1 MSEEYDLLCMGRST
15 LDLFGDTLGA
25 DFTAQRS
32 FKAYLGGSPMNICV
46 GAHRLGLKTAMLTGI
61 SEDEVGRY
69 IRQAIKEEGITTD
82 YVINKPGTLTNII
95 IGALQ
100 PPAGGQ
106 FMAYHASNADLQ
118 LNYEDVLNAPIP
130 QSKVFLF
137 SGMCLLAEP
146 SRSATYFAAER
157 TQAHE
162 CKVVLDLD
170 YRPAMWDSER
180 TYGVY
185 TRAILPHVDIVIG
198 TEEEVLA
205 ATGTDDLTAAIIT
218 LLNIVKKAVLVKRG
232 KQGAEVYTV
241 DGAAHEIPPF
251 PVEEVNIMGA
261 GDGFAAGFLY
271 GYLRG
276 WTLVKSA
283 LLGNACGAIQVGT
296 HGTGSEMPALS
307 VVLDF
312 IDDHGGF

>member
-1 MSEEYDLLCMGRST
+1 MSDEYDLLCMGRST
-15 LDLFGDTLGA
+15 LDLFGDMLGA
-25 DFTAQRS
+25 DFTSQRV
-32 FKAYLGGSPMNICV
+32 FRAYLGGSPMNICV
-46 GAHRLGLKTAMLTGI
+46 GAHRLGLKTAMLTGV

-69 IRQAIKEEGITTD
+69 IRQAIRDEGIPDD
-82 YVINKPGTLTNII
+82 YVLTKPGTLTNII

-100 PPAGGQ
+100 PPSGGQ
-106 FMAYHASNADLQ
+106 FSAYHASNADLQ
-118 LNYEDVLNAPIP
+118 INFEDVLNAPIP

-157 TQAHE
+157 AQAHE
-162 CKVVLDLD
+162 CKVVMDLD
-170 YRPAMWDSER
+170 YRPPMWNSER

-185 TRAILPHVDIVIG
+185 TRAILPNVDMVIG

-218 LLNIVKKAVLVKRG
+218 LLNIVRRGVLVKRG
-232 KQGAEVYTV
+232 AAGSEVYTV
-241 DGAAHEIPPF
+241 EGVAHEIPPF
-251 PVEEVNIMGA
+251 PAEEVNIMGA

-283 LLGNACGAIQVGT
+283 RLGNACGAIQVGT
-296 HGTGSEMPALS
+296 HGTGSDMPALS

-312 IDDHGGF
+312 IEDHGGF